1 MTHEPLIYTNNCG
14 NFSLV
19 AMQLIVSYCCLI
31 HSVLDKFSQPFLKV
45 KANNA
50 DSVILRCQIPNM
62 KPRNLRTV
70 RWSKKD
76 FQYTDLLLPLED
88 APHYTVGYNGD
99 LYFSYVTT
107 ADSGSYVCVV
117 GNTMLGRTEK
127 RTLKLAVAVPI
138 GDWLIKFKWLASML
152 LIASQSVFAWL
163 VTAMLVCQLKRI
175 LVKFFCLEYQCGCF
189 IHRLADLWRM
199 IENDLSDANYT

>member
-31 HSVLDKFSQPFLKV
+31 HSVLDKFSQPFQKV
-45 KANNA
+45 KAKNA
-50 DSVILRCQIPNM
+50 DAVILRCQIPNM

-76 FQYTDLLLPLED
+76 FQYTDLLPPLED

-138 GDWLIKFKWLASML
+138 GDSLIKFK
-152 LIASQSVFAWL
+152 
-163 VTAMLVCQLKRI
+163 
-175 LVKFFCLEYQCGCF
+175 
-189 IHRLADLWRM
+189 
-199 IENDLSDANYT
+199 